1 MANEFEG
8 ILDKGFNLRGS
19 QLITRTM
26 VSNEYSLYL
35 HGPIGNADDYMEH
48 FAVLKQ
54 ATPNDI
60 VSIYF
65 NTPGGNMATAFEFI
79 DHMNECQAP
88 ILGIIGLDCA
98 SAGTA
103 IALSCDGWRV
113 SDFSTFMVHS
123 FSYGAYGHATAVET
137 QGLFNS
143 ALNEKFVRKTYADFL
158 TEAEIL
164 DVIKGVDLL
173 IKPEDL
179 ADRLERLANK
189 REEAEK
195 EIEELEEI
203 EIVETSVGNSSPKT
217 KANTPKRKN

>member
-1 MANEFEG
+1 MSNDYEG
-8 ILDKGFNLRGS
+8 GLEKALNLRGS

-35 HGPIGNADDYMEH
+35 HGPIGSADDYMEH

-54 ATPNDI
+54 ATQNDV

-79 DHMNECQAP
+79 DHMSDCQAP

-103 IALSCDGWRV
+103 IALACDGWRV

-137 QGLFNS
+137 QGSFNS
-143 ALNEKFVRKTYADFL
+143 ALNEKFVRSTYKDFL
-158 TEAEIL
+158 TEAEIV

-179 ADRLERLANK
+179 ATRLENLAAK
-189 REEAEK
+189 REEAEQ
-195 EIEELEEI
+195 EEE
-203 EIVETSVGNSSPKT
+203 EIVEKIMVEITPKT
-217 KANTPKRKN
+217 KPNKSKRKD